1 MTQTEIATAVAAAL
15 AAMNIKPATRKAR
28 TKGANKGASK
38 GREKL
43 TDEQKAANA
52 RINADVAEMLFK
64 EAGYENC
71 EAHVTIKTYDKWV
84 ESGRRVRKGEKSLR
98 TPKGV
103 ALFHLDQTSEIETA
117 KSN

>member
-1 MTQTEIATAVAAAL
+1 MNQAELAAAVATAVAAAM
-15 AAMNIKPATRKAR
+15 AKQPGRK
-28 TKGANKGASK
+28 TKKAKGEAPK
-38 GREKL
+38 RQKL

-64 EAGYENC
+64 EAGFENC

-84 ESGRRVRKGEKSLR
+84 ESGRRVRKGEKSIR

-103 ALFHLDQTSEIETA
+103 ALFHLSQTDEIA
-117 KSN
+117 KAN

>member
-1 MTQTEIATAVAAAL
+1 MTQAEIATAVAAAVA
-15 AAMNIKPATRKAR
+15 AAMAKQAPNKGRKAKR
-28 TKGANKGASK
+28 AKGEA
-38 GREKL
+38 RQKL

-64 EAGYENC
+64 EAGFENC

-103 ALFHLDQTSEIETA
+103 ALFHLSQTDEIA